1 MTVSL
6 THFVFCLVSI
16 RFVVQKL
23 SQQPR
28 KKMYDAY
35 FVDTLT
41 EYGACFWCILAGY
54 SVLKVVY
61 GQSCI
66 SVVEKNCLNSRAL
79 RWFFLLLRKQ
89 HDNKT
94 VCKSYE
100 EHKLLTHESSVL
112 LSCPSKKMSRSK
124 YTVYP

>member
-66 SVVEKNCLNSRAL
+66 KCGRKKLFKLTSFKMV
-79 RWFFLLLRKQ
+79 FFA
-89 HDNKT
+89 
-94 VCKSYE
+94 
-100 EHKLLTHESSVL
+100 
-112 LSCPSKKMSRSK
+112 SKEA
-124 YTVYP
+124 P

>member
-41 EYGACFWCILAGY
+41 EYGAYFCCILAGY

-61 GQSCI
+61 GQSRI
-66 SVVEKNCLNSRAL
+66 KSGRKKLFEVTSFKMVVFC
-79 RWFFLLLRKQ
+79 F
-89 HDNKT
+89 
-94 VCKSYE
+94 
-100 EHKLLTHESSVL
+100 
-112 LSCPSKKMSRSK
+112 
-124 YTVYP
+124 

>member
-1 MTVSL
+1 MWSCVDDCFIDS
-6 THFVFCLVSI
+6 F
-16 RFVVQKL
+16 RFLPCVNPLCCPKIITTTT
-23 SQQPR
+23 

-66 SVVEKNCLNSRAL
+66 KCDRKKLFKVTSFKMVVIC
-79 RWFFLLLRKQ
+79 F
-89 HDNKT
+89 
-94 VCKSYE
+94 
-100 EHKLLTHESSVL
+100 
-112 LSCPSKKMSRSK
+112 
-124 YTVYP
+124 

>member
-41 EYGACFWCILAGY
+41 EYGACFWFILAGY

-66 SVVEKNCLNSRAL
+66 KCGRKKLFKLTSFKMV
-79 RWFFLLLRKQ
+79 FLLLRKQ

>member
-16 RFVVQKL
+16 RFVGQKL

-66 SVVEKNCLNSRAL
+66 KCGRKNCLKSRAL
-79 RWFFLLLRKQ
+79 RSLFFA
-89 HDNKT
+89 
-94 VCKSYE
+94 
-100 EHKLLTHESSVL
+100 
-112 LSCPSKKMSRSK
+112 SKEA
-124 YTVYP
+124 T

>member
-66 SVVEKNCLNSRAL
+66 KCGGKKLFKLTSFKMV
-79 RWFFLLLRKQ
+79 FLLLRKQ

>member
-23 SQQPR
+23 SQQPQ